1 MFHAREQPSPELT
14 FYDDSDNLISG
25 GEISSFL
32 SQRAWEEHTAVWF
45 IHYFIAPSLFL
56 LLKELICFIHVK
68 KEKKTHYITSTFFLH
83 LSKIPKLQLLHFLD
97 QNYMV
102 GDVELFKK
110 KENQWSKAG

>member
-1 MFHAREQPSPELT
+1 M
-14 FYDDSDNLISG
+14 
-25 GEISSFL
+25 
-32 SQRAWEEHTAVWF
+32 
-45 IHYFIAPSLFL
+45 
-56 LLKELICFIHVK
+56 LKK
-68 KEKKTHYITSTFFLH
+68 KKKTHYITSTFFLH